1 MRNTFDEMYQAVQS
15 SKDNK
20 KIMKTNLLKKPKWLK
35 NNKKDEL
42 NKIYEK
48 QKDFWEH
55 GRIAFGCVVQANKRL
70 FSMGNSYN
78 CPANFI
84 YTYDE
89 YYYENPDKFHELAHD
104 IYCLKESEDELS
116 AEKKYISE
124 LLFSEYKRDFHIP
137 VPDSMTEGHEVFLTT
152 VMVDRDHIPMHK
164 LCNFFYPMLTLE
176 NDSPDAIILPVW
188 YWSGNF
194 IYDFN
199 FMCDNKI
206 RPYMPDE
213 SDFTVN
219 DALTFGMGRS
229 FRLEHPLAFCFF
241 TFCKILAF
249 AVPLIVFGIIVDKF
263 IEYMEGISVIMLFF
277 SAMFTGFGL
286 LSFVGS
292 FMEQY
297 LGDKTTK
304 CMFTVGG
311 VAAVWVLLLCI
322 LFR

>member
-1 MRNTFDEMYQAVQS
+1 MKNTFDEMYQAIQS

-20 KIMKTNLLKKPKWLK
+20 KIMKKNLLKKPKWLK

-55 GRIAFGCVVQANKRL
+55 GRIAFGCIVQANIKL

-89 YYYENPDKFHELAHD
+89 YYYENANEFHKLAHD

-116 AEKKYISE
+116 AEEKYISE

-137 VPDSMTEGHEVFLTT
+137 VPDSMTDGHKVFLTT

-176 NDSPDAIILPVW
+176 NDSPDAIILPAW
-188 YWSGNF
+188 YWRGNF

-249 AVPLIVFGIIVDKF
+249 AVPLFVFGIIVDKF
-263 IEYMEGISVIMLFF
+263 IEYMEGIAVIMLFF
-277 SAMFTGFGL
+277 SAVFIGFGQ

-304 CMFTVGG
+304 CMFIVGG
-311 VAAVWVLLLCI
+311 VVAVWVLLLCV